1 VPRVNESA
9 RLTAVGLWKAGVVLA
24 CVALAMWGVVIA
36 LLVTDDPANG
46 ADIGAGGLA
55 FVGMALSVVA
65 ESFLIASTD
74 RKPWKTVGA
83 VAICA
88 WALASVA
95 PGTVYSLANLAL
107 GLLGVALHVVC
118 LVLLWRGWRSAG
130 SAIRSP

>member
-1 VPRVNESA
+1 MNESA

-24 CVALAMWGVVIA
+24 SVALAMWGVVIA
-36 LLVTDDPANG
+36 MLVTDDPLNG

-55 FVGMALSVVA
+55 FAGIALSVVA

-74 RKPWKTVGA
+74 RKPWTTVGI

-88 WALASVA
+88 WALIVVGSAWGDPLVK
-95 PGTVYSLANLAL
+95 LAL
-107 GLLGVALHVVC
+107 GLLGAGLHVVC

-130 SAIRSP
+130 STIGSP

>member
-1 VPRVNESA
+1 M
-9 RLTAVGLWKAGVVLA
+9 GLWKSGVVLA
-24 CVALAMWGVVIA
+24 SVALAMWVVVIA
-36 LLVTDDPANG
+36 LLVTDNPDNG
-46 ADIGAGGLA
+46 ADIGAGLLA
-55 FVGMALSVVA
+55 FVGIALSVVA

-88 WALASVA
+88 WALALSVGA
-95 PGTVYSLANLAL
+95 WTVDPLAHLAL

-118 LVLLWRGWRSAG
+118 LVLLWRGWRSDG